1 MTDEITEDP
10 TVSLIQETKAPE
22 INSSDEPK
30 AKRKYS
36 RRKTPKKSV
45 GRRRTRHVKR
55 RANRG
60 KRASKPTTLFVP
72 GNEEGDDFAECFV
85 GSFDDDNL
93 FKTKAD
99 AIKQINA
106 DAAGDYYGVPGDEEP
121 TILTL
126 YEVKLVKTHK
136 FKIAPAKVKVE
147 EI

>member
-22 INSSDEPK
+22 ISSSDEPK
-30 AKRKYS
+30 AKRKY
-36 RRKTPKKSV
+36 
-45 GRRRTRHVKR
+45 TRHKMAKGAKKARKPR
-55 RANRG
+55 RMKHKSKRG
-60 KRASKPTTLFVP
+60 KRKSKPTTLFVP

-106 DAAGDYYGVPGDEEP
+106 DAASDHYGVPSDEEP
-121 TILTL
+121 TYLTL

-136 FKIAPAKVKVE
+136 FKIVPAKVRVE
-147 EI
+147 EL

>member
-30 AKRKYS
+30 AKRKY
-36 RRKTPKKSV
+36 
-45 GRRRTRHVKR
+45 TRHKMAKGAKKARKPR
-55 RANRG
+55 RMKHKSKRG
-60 KRASKPTTLFVP
+60 KRKSKPTTLFVP

-85 GSFDDDNL
+85 GSFADDNL

-99 AIKQINA
+99 AMKQIT
-106 DAAGDYYGVPGDEEP
+106 DDVAGDYCCDDEEP

>member
-22 INSSDEPK
+22 ISSSDEPK
-30 AKRKYS
+30 AKRKY
-36 RRKTPKKSV
+36 
-45 GRRRTRHVKR
+45 TRHKMAKGAKKARKPR
-55 RANRG
+55 RMKHKSKRG
-60 KRASKPTTLFVP
+60 KRKSKPTTLFVP

-99 AIKQINA
+99 AIKQIT
-106 DAAGDYYGVPGDEEP
+106 DDVAGDYCCDDEEP
-121 TILTL
+121 TVLTL

-136 FKIAPAKVKVE
+136 FKIVPAKVRVE
-147 EI
+147 EL

>member
-22 INSSDEPK
+22 ISSSDEPK

-45 GRRRTRHVKR
+45 GRRKNRRTK
-55 RANRG
+55 RG
-60 KRASKPTTLFVP
+60 KRKARKTKPTTVFVP

-85 GSFDDDNL
+85 GSFDDANL

-99 AIKQINA
+99 AIKQIT
-106 DAAGDYYGVPGDEEP
+106 DDVAGDYCCDDEDP

-136 FKIAPAKVKVE
+136 FKIVPAKVKVE

>member
-22 INSSDEPK
+22 ISSSDEPK

-72 GNEEGDDFAECFV
+72 GNEEGDDFADCFV
-85 GSFDDDNL
+85 GNFSDANL

-99 AIKQINA
+99 AIKQIT
-106 DAAGDYYGVPGDEEP
+106 DDVAGDYCCDDEEP
-121 TILTL
+121 TVLTL

-136 FKIAPAKVKVE
+136 FKIVPAKVRVE
-147 EI
+147 EL

>member
-22 INSSDEPK
+22 ISSSDEPK
-30 AKRKYS
+30 AKRKY
-36 RRKTPKKSV
+36 
-45 GRRRTRHVKR
+45 TRHKMAKGAKKTRKPR
-55 RANRG
+55 RMKHKSKRG
-60 KRASKPTTLFVP
+60 KRKSKPTTLFVP

-85 GSFDDDNL
+85 GSFDDANL

-99 AIKQINA
+99 AIKQIT
-106 DAAGDYYGVPGDEEP
+106 DDVAGDYCCDDEDP

-136 FKIAPAKVKVE
+136 FKIVPAKVKVE